1 MGEGVG
7 GTKMSFIFGGGARG
21 GAPWPRMV
29 ALKSSDLAW
38 PCRRALSGELL
49 PSRRLPIGRRDPP
62 GILEGDESLG
72 RALLLREWPG
82 LIGAGPGAD
91 PMTEAPITDEPKV
104 DADIGLWRT
113 LPPAVGV
120 LLRLGGGP
128 RIVLALPCDVCGL
141 PALCGLGALLGG
153 PSRLGGKA
161 FGVLLL
167 GGRAIAALA
176 SSSSKYLRP

>member
-1 MGEGVG
+1 
-7 GTKMSFIFGGGARG
+7 MSFIFGGGARG

-128 RIVLALPCDVCGL
+128 LIVLALPCDVCGL